1 MERARDG
8 TFLPRAPVMADLPR
22 APHRPK
28 HAYEKITD
36 GVGAHNP
43 SLFMPCIWEAKSSPP
58 PGVRRYDRL
67 WKQEL
72 PWRTNVQRLL
82 DVIAG
87 LLDCQEYYNDY
98 DGAMVPFAPLR
109 DVFAEPLHGDQC
121 MTIQRAFV
129 GDVKNVYMNKHGYA
143 QLTLFYQAGKEVRI
157 NAHAFILWAVKGMPQ
172 SAFLSQA
179 MHCCDA
185 ALEDAA
191 CVQPQHLDWGTPSEN
206 AHDYRWRLGHWNLEH
221 SPRRNLRRK
230 HR

>member
-1 MERARDG
+1 
-8 TFLPRAPVMADLPR
+8 
-22 APHRPK
+22 
-28 HAYEKITD
+28 
-36 GVGAHNP
+36 
-43 SLFMPCIWEAKSSPP
+43 
-58 PGVRRYDRL
+58 
-67 WKQEL
+67 
-72 PWRTNVQRLL
+72 VQRLL

-129 GDVKNVYMNKHGYA
+129 GDVKYVYMNKHGYA

-172 SAFLSQA
+172 SAFLSHA
-179 MHCCDA
+179 MQCCDA
-185 ALEDAA
+185 ALKDAA

-230 HR
+230 HK